1 MNVPKIIIAT
11 GAALALVAAGTGA
24 GASIARI
31 SVNSGNPVN
40 DGVINGCYTLK
51 ATNGSHHLALQ
62 TWGTKCPTGTTKI
75 QWNGQTTVPQR
86 LIFANPGTGAG
97 LAVAKCSSPQWPYVV
112 SGGAV
117 LGPGTTGALTE
128 SVPWLVQN
136 NAPFN
141 GIEEPL
147 AGTTEYGWAARSS

>member
-11 GAALALVAAGTGA
+11 GAALALVAAGTAA

-86 LIFANPGTGAG
+86 LMPQCPLRPERASLARTHVPCVRAAPVILMAGPTSRSRNCALCGRAQQIPG
-97 LAVAKCSSPQWPYVV
+97 QH
-112 SGGAV
+112 GG
-117 LGPGTTGALTE
+117 
-128 SVPWLVQN
+128 
-136 NAPFN
+136 
-141 GIEEPL
+141 
-147 AGTTEYGWAARSS
+147 R